1 MCSGTQNNMKKAE
14 AVLRE
19 ALKAPAALQ
28 QNVAAMTA
36 LANILF
42 QQKRFSEAHRYY
54 CQVIS

>member
-1 MCSGTQNNMKKAE
+1 MKKAE

-19 ALKAPAALQ
+19 ALKAPAALK
-28 QNVAAMTA
+28 QNVAATTA